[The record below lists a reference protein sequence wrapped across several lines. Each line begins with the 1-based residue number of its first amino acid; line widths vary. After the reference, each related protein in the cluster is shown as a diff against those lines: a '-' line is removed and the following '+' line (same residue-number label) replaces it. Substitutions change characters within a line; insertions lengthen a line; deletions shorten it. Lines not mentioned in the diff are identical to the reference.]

1 MSPLKTRPHTHAA
14 SGSVLEN
21 SLSDKRQRSPRPM
34 KLNKVIHRYLSTA
47 KTTSSKTGFK
57 TYTHVLLSVRQNFP
71 QSGEKLDPRLLCQSR
86 GDVAQLDKGAEQG
99 SRLQKEQRIVEPR
112 GSPRVHTQDTP
123 VPCFGG
129 RSSPSALG
137 ETEQVSGQSK
147 NTDSEHARSA

>member
-1 MSPLKTRPHTHAA
+1 MSPLKTRPHTHTA
-14 SGSVLEN
+14 SGSILEN
-21 SLSDKRQRSPRPM
+21 APSDKGQRSPRPV
-34 KLNKVIHRYLSTA
+34 KLKVIHRCLSIA

-71 QSGEKLDPRLLCQSR
+71 QSGEKLDPRLLCQCR

-99 SRLQKEQRIVEPR
+99 SRLQKEQRVMEPC

-129 RSSPSALG
+129 HSSTSALA

-147 NTDSEHARSA
+147 NTDSEHSQCA